1 MLLVVVIVVVMV
13 VDSINAI
20 SGRCSDS
27 GGDGSR
33 QY

>member
-1 MLLVVVIVVVMV
+1 MLLVVDVVIVEVMV

-20 SGRCSDS
+20 SGRDS